1 VCPRIR
7 ARDAWHIPC
16 KRRAKEDEVD
26 DRGRIAIAIGVGA
39 VVGGVAG
46 YLFLTERGREVR
58 DGLEPRLN
66 EVLGEVDRLRATF
79 ERTRSAVS
87 EGWRSFNQ
95 LMNDEAGKSGA
106 QTWSRNV
113 QGQPH

>member
-1 VCPRIR
+1 M
-7 ARDAWHIPC
+7 
-16 KRRAKEDEVD
+16 D
-26 DRGRIAIAIGVGA
+26 DRGRIAMAIGIGA
-39 VVGGVAG
+39 FVGGVAG

-58 DGLEPRLN
+58 EGLEPRMN
-66 EVLGEVDRLRATF
+66 EVLTEVDRLRSTF
-79 ERTRSAVS
+79 ERTRSAVA

-95 LMNDEAGKSGA
+95 LMNESEGGRAGA